1 MTDVARVDLL
11 FDFYGMLLTENQQ
24 KCLEMYYSHDMSFA
38 EIADELGVTRQG
50 AYDSIR
56 RGRNQLEE
64 YEEKLGLAARFRET
78 KERLDA
84 VCVMLSS
91 LTEAEGFSE
100 AAENAVREI
109 RTEVEKIADGL

>member
-1 MTDVARVDLL
+1 MTDVARVDMLL
-11 FDFYGMLLTENQQ
+11 DFYGMLLTENQQ

-64 YEEKLGLAARFRET
+64 YEEKLGLAARFHDT
-78 KERLDA
+78 KARLDA
-84 VCVMLSS
+84 VCGKLSS
-91 LTEAEGFSE
+91 LMDTEKLPLTAG
-100 AAENAVREI
+100 NAVREI
-109 RTEVEKIADGL
+109 QRELEKITDEL